1 MKNTNKRNLKQLP
14 KRCFTLFLALLI
26 LLSAMPIASFALD
39 FGSTGTVQKDGTIP
53 GFSYNFSGGDGKALG
68 LPHRNAQGQYDRL
81 SVNGNVAYCI
91 ECGDKAS
98 VGQNTTVTDLTQ
110 LLRNASNMSSQ
121 EKARYVTYT
130 LMYGYTGS
138 TKYGYSADVE
148 RAATQAF
155 VWLITT
161 GDVADSSISNTCLF
175 DPYTASLTAAE
186 QNFFKFAFMSSSYET
201 MNPTYAA
208 QARDVVAK
216 LKEQIYLHEVV
227 PSFMSRTPN
236 LASQRKVTLKYNAST
251 KLFEAA
257 LTDTNGV
264 LQDYQFSMNGV
275 NFAKSGNTLKISTA
289 NLILTPT
296 TLTAERVSNKYTAPA
311 DIVAG
316 GYANNQDGCV
326 AISRHDPMRAYMQ
339 LETEALG
346 SAKLIKTSEDGK
358 VEGVQLHIS
367 GNGVEKDVRTGKDGT
382 ITVENLIAGTYTA
395 TEKVDGFYVPQTAQ
409 TFTILPGQTTTVTF
423 NNVLKRGSLTVTK
436 TAEDGLLEGHRFHL
450 FGTSDS
456 GLEVNAYAV
465 TDSTGKAYFKDI
477 LIGNG
482 YTLEEVDTGIQY
494 VVPDSQTT
502 DIEWNTVT
510 NASFENTLKKF
521 TVTVQKQDSV
531 TGEAQG
537 DATLEGA
544 VYGIYDGD
552 KLVDTY
558 TTDSNASFTTKEYIC
573 GENWSLRELIPSEG
587 YLLDETVHH
596 IGAEPGN
603 FTIEHNPISMTVTEN
618 PILGQIAIIK
628 HNDNGITQIET
639 PEVGAE
645 FEVYLKS
652 AGAYSV
658 AKDLERDLLTT
669 DENGFAQTKDF
680 PYGVYTVHQTKGNE
694 GAEFIPDFDVVI
706 SEHGNVYRYLINNAT
721 FESYIKIVKKDK
733 ETGKV
738 IPLSGAGFKLYDPQG
753 KPISMSFTYPTP
765 TTIDT
770 FYTDTDGKLVTPE
783 KLPYGKGY
791 KAVEVKAPYGYVLDS
806 TPVYFDITPET
817 MQEDGAL
824 TVVTVEKTNM
834 PQKGTI
840 DITKLGEVFSS
851 VSYDGTFYQPVFS
864 LANNKGALFRITAA
878 EDIVTPDGT
887 VRAKKGTVVDTITI
901 GSSTTKS
908 KQLYLGKYLVEEIKA
923 AYGMVLDPTVHEVTL
938 SYAGQNVSVTSSAIT
953 ITNTRQKA
961 VIDLKKVLEQDDL
974 FGLGRNNELQNVQ
987 FALYAAEPITAVDGS
1002 VIPKDGLLEILSL
1015 TENGTVQFVTDL
1027 PVGAKTYV
1035 QEYSTDEHYILSD
1048 TKYPV
1053 TFEYVGQDTA
1063 EVHITVNNGDAIENT
1078 LIRGNIFGYKVDDD
1092 GFAVGNALMGL
1103 FRPDETLFTEENALM
1118 TYLSNEIGAF
1128 GFMDVPYGN
1137 YVVREIEAPDGF
1149 VLNDTVYPVAI
1160 TENEQVIEITVE
1172 NRWITGN
1179 VQLIKVDG
1187 VDNDMR
1193 LSGFTFEVYVDVDS
1207 NGEFDA
1213 EIDKLVDT
1221 LKEEDLGVYSLT
1233 GLRYNGYFLHEAAQ
1247 DGKAYLLDDG
1257 YHYFEIRED
1266 GETVTVSNADNG
1278 LFINTPI
1285 LGSLVITKSDVSDG
1299 KLLPNVGF
1307 RIRDE
1312 KGEIVREG
1320 YTDENGVVRFDGL
1333 RYGKYTYQEF
1343 SADGYIV
1350 DDTEYPFEITENEQV
1365 ISVTMTNEPIP
1376 VEIPK
1381 TGDVLLIGG
1390 SLAAVAVIA
1399 SAAWITLAGKSRKKQ
1414 KNAL

>member
-1 MKNTNKRNLKQLP
+1 MKNTSKRNLKQLP
-14 KRCFTLFLALLI
+14 KRCFALFLAMLI
-26 LLSAMPIASFALD
+26 LLSTIPMASFALD

-81 SVNGNVAYCI
+81 SVNGNVAYCV

-98 VGQNTTVTDLTQ
+98 VGKNATVTDLSQ
-110 LLRNASNMSSQ
+110 LLRDADNMSSD
-121 EKARYVTYT
+121 EKASYMTFA
-130 LMYGYTGS
+130 LMYGYTGA

-155 VWLITT
+155 IWLITT
-161 GDVADSSISNTCLF
+161 GDVADSSISNTCLYNPF
-175 DPYTASLTAAE
+175 SASLTATE
-186 QNFFKFAFMSSSYET
+186 QNFFNFAFKSSSYES

-227 PSFMSRTPN
+227 PSFMTRNSN
-236 LASQRKVTLKYNAST
+236 QVSSKKVILKYNAST
-251 KLFEAA
+251 KLFEAS

-311 DIVAG
+311 DVVAG

-326 AISRHDPMRAYMQ
+326 AISRRDPMRAYMQ

-346 SAKLIKTSEDGK
+346 SVKLIKTSEDGRIAN
-358 VEGVQLHIS
+358 VPLHIS

-423 NNVLKRGSLTVTK
+423 NNVLKRGSLAVTK

-477 LIGNG
+477 LIGSG

-494 VVPDSQTT
+494 VIPDAQTA
-502 DIEWNTVT
+502 DIEWNAVT

-558 TTDSNASFTTKEYIC
+558 TTDSNYSFTTKEYIC
-573 GENWSLRELIPSEG
+573 GENWTFRELIPSEG
-587 YLLDETVHH
+587 YLLNETVYH
-596 IGAEPGN
+596 IGAEPEN
-603 FTIEHNPISMTVTEN
+603 FTIEHNPISMMVTEN
-618 PILGQIAIIK
+618 PILGKIAIIK
-628 HNDNGITQIET
+628 HNDNGDTQIET

-652 AGAYSV
+652 AGSYAA
-658 AKDLERDLLTT
+658 AKDRERDLLVT
-669 DENGFAQTKDF
+669 DANGFDQTKDL
-680 PYGVYTVHQTKGNE
+680 PYGTYTVHQIKGNE

-738 IPLSGAGFKLYDPQG
+738 IPLAGAGFKLYDPQG
-753 KPISMSFTYPTP
+753 KLISMSFTYPTP

-770 FYTDTDGKLVTPE
+770 FYTDTAGKLVTPE

-806 TPVYFDITPET
+806 TPVFFDITPET
-817 MQEDGAL
+817 MQADGAL
-824 TVVTVEKTNM
+824 TVVTVEKSDV

-840 DITKLGEVFSS
+840 DVTKLGEVFSS
-851 VSYDGTFYQPVFS
+851 VSFDGTFYQPVFA
-864 LANNKGALFRITAA
+864 LVNNKGAQFRITAA
-878 EDIVTPDGT
+878 EDIITPDGT
-887 VRAKKGTVVDTITI
+887 VRAKKGAVVDTITI
-901 GSSTTKS
+901 GNSTTKS
-908 KQLYLGKYLVEEIKA
+908 KQLYLGKYSVQEIKA

-938 SYAGQNVSVTSSAIT
+938 SYAGQNVSVTSAAIT
-953 ITNTRQKA
+953 VTNARQKA
-961 VIDLKKVLEQDDL
+961 VIDLKKVLEKDKVFQ
-974 FGLGRNNELQNVQ
+974 LGENDEILNVR
-987 FALYAAEPITAVDGS
+987 FALYAAEPITAADGS

-1015 TENGTVQFVTDL
+1015 NKDGAAVFHTDL
-1027 PVGAKTYV
+1027 PVDAKTYV

-1048 TKYPV
+1048 KKYPV
-1053 TFEYVGQDTA
+1053 TFEYAGQDTA
-1063 EVHITVNNGDAIENT
+1063 EVHITVNNGNAIENT

-1103 FRPDETLFTEENALM
+1103 FRPDETSFTEENALM

-1128 GFMDVPYGN
+1128 GFLDVPYGN

-1160 TENEQVIEITVE
+1160 TENEQAIEITVE

-1179 VQLIKVDG
+1179 VQLMKADG
-1187 VDNDMR
+1187 VDNGMR
-1193 LSGFTFEVYVDVDS
+1193 LSGFTFEVYVDVDR
-1207 NGEFDA
+1207 NGEFDPQ
-1213 EIDKLVDT
+1213 IDKLVDT
-1221 LKEEDLGVYSLT
+1221 LKEEEVGVYSLT

-1257 YHYFEIRED
+1257 YYYFEIRED
-1266 GETVTVSNADNG
+1266 DETVTVSNADNG
-1278 LFINTPI
+1278 LFLNTPV

-1307 RIRDE
+1307 RIRNE
-1312 KGEIVREG
+1312 QGEIVREG
-1320 YTDENGVVRFDGL
+1320 YTDENGVVRFDDL

-1343 SADGYIV
+1343 TADGYKV

-1381 TGDVLLIGG
+1381 TGAVLFIGG
-1390 SLAAVAVIA
+1390 SLVGVAMIV
-1399 SAAWITLAGKSRKKQ
+1399 SVVWIMLAEKFRKK
-1414 KNAL
+1414 

>member
-1 MKNTNKRNLKQLP
+1 MKNTKKCNLKQLP
-14 KRCFTLFLALLI
+14 KRCLTLLLAMLI
-26 LLSAMPIASFALD
+26 LLSAFPLASFALD

-81 SVNGNVAYCI
+81 SVNGNVAYCV

-98 VGQNTTVTDLTQ
+98 VGKNTTVTDMAQ
-110 LLRNASNMSSQ
+110 LLRNAENMSAD
-121 EKARYVTYT
+121 EKATYMT
-130 LMYGYTGS
+130 FALMYGYTGT

-155 VWLITT
+155 IWLITT
-161 GDVADSSISNTCLF
+161 GDTADSSISNTCLF

-186 QNFFKFAFMSSSYET
+186 QNFFNFAFKSSSYEA

-208 QARDVVAK
+208 QAKDVVAK
-216 LKEQIYLHEVV
+216 LKEQIYLHEIV
-227 PSFMSRTPN
+227 PSFMISSEN
-236 LASQRKVTLKYNAST
+236 KASQKKVILKYNAST
-251 KLFEAA
+251 KLFEAT

-275 NFAKSGNTLKISTA
+275 NFAKSGNTLKISTSEI
-289 NLILTPT
+289 ILTPT

-311 DIVAG
+311 DVVAG
-316 GYANNQDGCV
+316 GYANNQNGCV
-326 AISRHDPMRAYMQ
+326 AISRRDPMRAYMQ
-339 LETEALG
+339 IETEALG
-346 SAKLIKTSEDGK
+346 SVKLIKTSEDGRIAN
-358 VEGVQLHIS
+358 VPLHIS

-395 TEKVDGFYVPQTAQ
+395 TEKVDGFYIPQTAQ

-450 FGTSDS
+450 FGMSDS

-477 LIGNG
+477 LIGSG

-494 VVPDSQTT
+494 VIPDSQTA
-502 DIEWNTVT
+502 DIAWDTVT
-510 NASFENTLKKF
+510 GASFANTLKKF

-537 DATLEGA
+537 DATLAGA

-552 KLVDTY
+552 VLVDTY
-558 TTDSNASFTTKEYIC
+558 TTDSKASFTTKEYIC
-573 GENWSLRELIPSEG
+573 GENWSLREMLPSEG

-603 FTIEHNPISMTVTEN
+603 FTIEHNPISMTVTEDV
-618 PILGQIAIIK
+618 ILGQIAIIK
-628 HNDNGITQIET
+628 HNDNGDTQIEH

-652 AGAYSV
+652 TGGYTF
-658 AKDLERDLLTT
+658 AKDREKDLLVC
-669 DENGFAQTKDF
+669 DENGFAQTKKL

-694 GAEFIPDFDVVI
+694 GAEFMPDFDVVI

-721 FESYIKIVKKDK
+721 FESYIKIVKTDK

-738 IPLSGAGFKLYDPQG
+738 IPLAGAGFKLYDPQG
-753 KPISMSFTYPTP
+753 KLITMSFTYPTP
-765 TTIDT
+765 TTVDT

-806 TPVYFDITPET
+806 TPVYFDITPDT
-817 MQEDGAL
+817 MQADGAL
-824 TVVTVEKTNM
+824 TVVTIEKSDM
-834 PQKGTI
+834 AQKGTI
-840 DITKLGEVFSS
+840 DITKLGEVFTS
-851 VSYDGTFYQPVFS
+851 VTEENGIYQPVFA
-864 LANNKGALFRITAA
+864 LANNKGTQFRITAA

-887 VRAKKGTVVDTITI
+887 IRAKKGAVVDTITI

-908 KQLYLGKYLVEEIKA
+908 KPLYLGKYAVQEIKA
-923 AYGMVLDPTVHEVTL
+923 AHGMVLDPTVHEVTL
-938 SYAGQNVSVTSSAIT
+938 TYAGQNISVTSTAIT
-953 ITNTRQKA
+953 ITNARQKA
-961 VIDLKKVLEQDDL
+961 IIDLKKVLEQDDL
-974 FGLGRNNELQNVQ
+974 FKLGSNGEILNVQ
-987 FALYAAEPITAVDGS
+987 FALYAAEDLTATDGS

-1015 TENGTVQFVTDL
+1015 NADGTAVFNTDL
-1027 PVGAKTYV
+1027 PVGAKAYV
-1035 QEYSTDEHYILSD
+1035 KEYSTDEHYILSD

-1053 TFEYVGQDTA
+1053 VFEYAGQDTA
-1063 EVHITVNNGDAIENT
+1063 EVHITVNGGNAIENT

-1092 GFAVGNALMGL
+1092 GFAVAGALMGL
-1103 FRPDETLFTEENALM
+1103 FRPDEMEYTEENALM

-1137 YVVREIEAPDGF
+1137 YVVREIESPDGF

-1172 NRWITGN
+1172 NCWITGS
-1179 VQLIKVDG
+1179 VQVIKADSL
-1187 VDNDMR
+1187 DNDMR
-1193 LSGFTFEVYVDVDS
+1193 LSGFMFEVYADVDC
-1207 NGEFDA
+1207 NGEFDPN
-1213 EIDKLVDT
+1213 IDLLVDT
-1221 LKEEDLGVYSLT
+1221 LKESELGVYSLT
-1233 GLRYNGYFLHEAAQ
+1233 GLRYNGYFLHESAQ

-1278 LFINTPI
+1278 LFINAPI

-1299 KLLPNVGF
+1299 KLLLNVGF
-1307 RIRDE
+1307 RIRNE
-1312 KGEIVREG
+1312 QGEVVREG

-1343 SADGYIV
+1343 SADGYKV

-1381 TGDVLLIGG
+1381 TGETLLIGG

-1399 SAAWITLAGKSRKKQ
+1399 SAAWITLAGKARKKQ